1 MRGAELHLPAGTWDQ
16 VTPESAGWTYCG
28 LRVVHLGELVLETG
42 EHEFAVLPL
51 AGGLTVDVDGR
62 RFELA
67 GRESVFSRVSDWAY
81 LPLGSSARLAGEAEV
96 ALASARA
103 ERRFEPAY
111 VPAEAVP
118 VEIRGAGT
126 ATRQV
131 VNFMSPEGFAAA
143 DRLICVEVLTPDGN
157 WSSYPPHKHD
167 DTPDSLANNEEIYYR
182 AGRTGAAA
190 RARTASRSTA
200 RTRRTA
206 RSTPRS
212 SSATATFSS
221 SRAAT
226 TVPAS
231 PRRATPS
238 TTSTSWPA
246 RTPSGRWR
254 SSMIRRTPGCGRAGR
269 RWRPIPG
276 AADHRRMRPRV
287 GIAVIGFGWM
297 GQAHSRSYLRLPTLF
312 DGLAA
317 APELVVCAD
326 NVEARREQAVARFE
340 FREAVPDWR
349 HAIERLDVD
358 VVVTAPN
365 MLHVEIVEAACAA
378 GKHVFCEKP
387 VGGTP
392 SQTAR
397 AAAAARD
404 AGVITGVGYN
414 YRFAPLVAYTKQPV
428 DEGRLG
434 AIVSY
439 RGRFFSMYGSDP
451 LLS

>member
-167 DTPDSLANNEEIYYR
+167 DTPDSLANNEEIYYFRPAGRVQRHERGRLRAPPHVHGGRLDRRHGRRPRRRRFPRPARLPWSQRRR
-182 AGRTGAAA
+182 AGLPPLLPQRHG
-190 RARTASRSTA
+190 R
-200 RTRRTA
+200 
-206 RSTPRS
+206 PE
-212 SSATATFSS
+212 
-221 SRAAT
+221 
-226 TVPAS
+226 
-231 PRRATPS
+231 RRADD
-238 TTSTSWPA
+238 
-246 RTPSGRWR
+246 GD
-254 SSMIRRTPGCGRAGR
+254 RR
-269 RWRPIPG
+269 
-276 AADHRRMRPRV
+276 
-287 GIAVIGFGWM
+287 
-297 GQAHSRSYLRLPTLF
+297 
-312 DGLAA
+312 
-317 APELVVCAD
+317 
-326 NVEARREQAVARFE
+326 
-340 FREAVPDWR
+340 
-349 HAIERLDVD
+349 
-358 VVVTAPN
+358 
-365 MLHVEIVEAACAA
+365 
-378 GKHVFCEKP
+378 
-387 VGGTP
+387 
-392 SQTAR
+392 
-397 AAAAARD
+397 
-404 AGVITGVGYN
+404 
-414 YRFAPLVAYTKQPV
+414 
-428 DEGRLG
+428 
-434 AIVSY
+434 
-439 RGRFFSMYGSDP
+439 
-451 LLS
+451 